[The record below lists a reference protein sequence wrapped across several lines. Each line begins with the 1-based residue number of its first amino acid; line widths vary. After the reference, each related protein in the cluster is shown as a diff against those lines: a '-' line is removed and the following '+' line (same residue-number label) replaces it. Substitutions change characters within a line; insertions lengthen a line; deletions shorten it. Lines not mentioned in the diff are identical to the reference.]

1 MLIDRFLPRFDVSE
15 IHEVVVDAP
24 SEITSDAI
32 RQTDLRDPII
42 DGLFALRELPTRL
55 LQRLRGAPALIPPGP
70 FTFDDM
76 AKLDMGWMLLEEDPG
91 TEFVVG
97 SIGKF
102 WQRDYGLKPVP
113 AQDFISFA
121 EPGYAKLAM
130 SFSLRSA
137 GGGAVILRYEARTA
151 TTDETAR
158 MHLRRYW
165 RLIRPGVAIVMRRAL
180 RRIKAEAEHRAATA
194 TVEA

>member
-1 MLIDRFLPRFDVSE
+1 MLIDRFLPKFDVSE
-15 IHEVVVDAP
+15 VHEVAVDAP
-24 SEITSDAI
+24 SEVVYEAI
-32 RQTDLRDPII
+32 RQTDLRDPVI

-151 TTDETAR
+151 TTD
-158 MHLRRYW
+158 
-165 RLIRPGVAIVMRRAL
+165 
-180 RRIKAEAEHRAATA
+180 
-194 TVEA
+194 